1 MLIESNDS
9 IKTIKLDRNLTIEN
23 MDQKKGCCGGGKKE
37 IINDLRIIF
46 LGCNGV
52 GKTNIIQAIKGK
64 KINNKYEPTKCI
76 NKFNYTYTSKKKE
89 RINVKIYDANGD
101 FINDDD
107 DVKILKKMKI
117 FFLVFDINKKKTFD
131 ELENYIKQI
140 KKFYSAENMHISIIG
155 NKINKNEGN
164 DNEDEVISDEEAK
177 NFANKYKANYQTIFI
192 SDVKNLRNII
202 NDEINTYL
210 NDNYYDD

>member
-1 MLIESNDS
+1 M
-9 IKTIKLDRNLTIEN
+9 
-23 MDQKKGCCGGGKKE
+23 
-37 IINDLRIIF
+37 
-46 LGCNGV
+46 
-52 GKTNIIQAIKGK
+52 
-64 KINNKYEPTKCI
+64 
-76 NKFNYTYTSKKKE
+76 
-89 RINVKIYDANGD
+89 
-101 FINDDD
+101 
-107 DVKILKKMKI
+107 
-117 FFLVFDINKKKTFD
+117 VFDINKKKTFD

-140 KKFYSAENMHISIIG
+140 KKFYSAENMRIIG